1 MWQLWPQAS
10 RGGGCARVC
19 VGTHE
24 ARAVVA
30 EGGLHVS
37 GLLEIVDKTEAQ
49 LGADDAGAHEV
60 GGDLL
65 SADEALPAR

>member
-1 MWQLWPQAS
+1 M
-10 RGGGCARVC
+10 C
-19 VGTHE
+19 VGTHK